1 MHTKLA
7 LIDMRPSGNLFT
19 ETSSIATKYVGLL
32 AFKACLNTV
41 EADLLPALFTPNVLR
56 TLMNHLSKGDRTL
69 HGVAVQIVRD
79 TSIAIPKCLISSN

>member
-1 MHTKLA
+1 MVSILSRYPKSELMF
-7 LIDMRPSGNLFT
+7 LRLSGNLFT
-19 ETSSIATKYVGLL
+19 ETASIATKYVGLL

-69 HGVAVQIVRD
+69 HGVAVQIV
-79 TSIAIPKCLISSN
+79 SKPSA